1 MTTKWPIVGHRHA
14 VSLLQREVARGGLA
28 HAYLFAGPPHI
39 GKRSLSHV
47 LAQALLCQED
57 DPPCGDC
64 DSCRRVIRRQHPD
77 LQILDLPAQTR
88 ILGEKSSTGQVLKI
102 ETIRKV
108 QQGLFR
114 RPLQAD
120 HKVIII
126 PEAHLM
132 TTAAANAFL
141 KMLEEPP
148 PYALLLLTTTQ
159 VEDLL
164 PTIVSRCQVI
174 PLHLLKI
181 TDVETALQR
190 PPWQLEPAPARLLAH
205 LSGGRIGWAIRAHED
220 PAVLEDREET
230 LETLQQAL
238 AGDDLERMEIAEQ
251 MARLPEQGMETLAT
265 WSTWWRDLLLFQS
278 GASNGLTNVD
288 RHDELAQ
295 VAQAWGV
302 AETHAAL
309 STLQET
315 ISALERNVNA
325 LLAWEAFLLSLP
337 KSSGPRP

>member
-1 MTTKWPIVGHRHA
+1 MTTQWPIIGHHHT
-14 VSLLQREVARGGLA
+14 VSLLRREVARGELA
-28 HAYLFAGPPHI
+28 HAYLLAGPPHI
-39 GKRSLSHV
+39 GKRTLSRI
-47 LAQALLCQED
+47 LAQALLCQGD

-64 DSCRRVIRRQHPD
+64 DSCRRVVRRQHPD
-77 LQILDLPAQTR
+77 LQILDLLAQAR
-88 ILGEKSSTGQVLKI
+88 LLGEKPSSGHVLKI
-102 ETIRKV
+102 ETIRKA

-141 KMLEEPP
+141 KTLEEPP

-164 PTIVSRCQVI
+164 PTTVSRCRVV
-174 PLHLLKI
+174 PLHLLQI
-181 TDVETALQR
+181 TEIETALQR
-190 PPWQLEPAPARLLAH
+190 PPWQLEPTRASLLAH

-220 PAVLEDREET
+220 PAVLEDRQET

-238 AGDDLERMEIAEQ
+238 AGDDLERMEIAER
-251 MARLPEQGMETLAT
+251 MARLSDQGIETLAT
-265 WSTWWRDLLLFQS
+265 WSTWWRDLLLLQS

-295 VAQAWGV
+295 VARVWGL
-302 AETHAAL
+302 AETHSAL
-309 STLQET
+309 STLQKT

-325 LLAWEAFLLSLP
+325 LLAWEAFLLSFP
-337 KSSGPRP
+337 ESENSRA